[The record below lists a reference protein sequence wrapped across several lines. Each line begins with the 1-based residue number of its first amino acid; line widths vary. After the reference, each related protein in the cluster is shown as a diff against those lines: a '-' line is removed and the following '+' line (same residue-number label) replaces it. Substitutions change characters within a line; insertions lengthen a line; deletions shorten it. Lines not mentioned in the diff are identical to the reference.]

1 MHPSQ
6 DRLTETRVDLSVEAA
21 LSFLTSSSFFR
32 FVPEAASSDA
42 SGTTRAVFGDAAI
55 WAGEAFGAIVE
66 TLPKQLCL
74 PPAALEQE
82 LLESAKDLES
92 NVMIQAKKPC
102 RLAIRQVSLPK
113 QTSDLHVV

>member
-1 MHPSQ
+1 MKRFWTS
-6 DRLTETRVDLSVEAA
+6 LLSVDLFVEAA

-42 SGTTRAVFGDAAI
+42 SGTAGTVFGDATI
-55 WAGEAFGAIVE
+55 WAGEAFGEIVE

-74 PPAALEQE
+74 PSAALKQE

-92 NVMIQAKKPC
+92 NVMLQAKKSC
-102 RLAIRQVSLPK
+102 RLAIRQVS
-113 QTSDLHVV
+113 